1 MTTPAPVICIIPGLP
16 PAIDGVG
23 DHALNL
29 ARQLRV
35 DFGIETHFVVGNPYW
50 AGAKEIEGFP
60 INKVTVRSVANLL
73 SVLDGNCQRS
83 PTILLH
89 YVGYGYAKRG
99 CPFWLVNGLEKW
111 RRASSDRTLVTMFHE
126 LYATGPIWA
135 SSFWLSPLQKNL
147 AVRLARLSD
156 RCLTSHQGYAQIL
169 YELSLGKHTQIPAV
183 PVFSNIGEPKQVPP
197 LASRPRRLVVFG
209 TPSNRLRVY
218 QRSLAALERTCQELE
233 IEEILDVGSP
243 TDLDISPVNGIPVVV
258 MGKRTA
264 AEISSL
270 LLSSIAGF
278 FDYHTQYLAKS
289 GVFAAYCA
297 HGMIPIGIF
306 YDVLQMDG
314 LSAGKHYW
322 LGDRPT
328 GRLSLEVGQAI
339 AHNAY
344 TWYQTHNLS
353 VQAKTFATQ
362 LLSQNN

>member
-1 MTTPAPVICIIPGLP
+1 MTTPAPVTCIIPGLP

-23 DHALNL
+23 DHSLNL

-35 DFGIETHFVVGNPYW
+35 DFGMETNFIVGNPSW

-73 SVLDGNCQRS
+73 SVVDGNCQRS

-111 RRASSDRTLVTMFHE
+111 RSASSDRTLVTMFHE

-156 RCLTSHQGYAQIL
+156 RCLTSEERYAQLL
-169 YELSLGKHTQIPAV
+169 YQFTSGKQTQIPTL
-183 PVFSNIGEPKQVPP
+183 PVFSNIGEPEQVLP
-197 LASRPRRLVVFG
+197 LTHRLRRLVEFG
-209 TPSNRLRVY
+209 GSSNRRRVY

-233 IEEILDVGSP
+233 IEQILDVGPP
-243 TDLDISPVNGIPVVV
+243 TGLDLSAVNGIPVVT

-264 AEISSL
+264 PEISKI
-270 LLSSIAGF
+270 LLSSVAGF
-278 FDYHTQYLAKS
+278 FDYNTEYLAKS
-289 GVFAAYCA
+289 TIFAAYCA
-297 HGMIPIGIF
+297 HGLISIGIF
-306 YDVLQMDG
+306 YSELPLNG

-322 LGDRPT
+322 LADRPT
-328 GRLSLEVGQAI
+328 GKLSLEVGQAI

>member
-1 MTTPAPVICIIPGLP
+1 MQIISIVSGLP
-16 PAIDGVG
+16 PTIDGVG

-35 DFGIETHFVVGNPYW
+35 DFGIETHFVVGDPSW

-60 INKVTVRSVANLL
+60 INKVAVRSVANLL

-156 RCLTSHQGYAQIL
+156 RCITSEQRYAQIL
-169 YELSLGKHTQIPAV
+169 YQFNSGKHIQIPNL
-183 PVFSNIGEPKQVPP
+183 PVFSNIGEPEQVPQLITRLP
-197 LASRPRRLVVFG
+197 RLVVFG
-209 TPSNRLRVY
+209 GSSNRRRVY
-218 QRSLAALERTCQELE
+218 QRSFIALERICQELG
-233 IEEILDVGSP
+233 IEEILDVGPS
-243 TDLDISPVNGIPVVV
+243 TGLDISAVNGIPVVA
-258 MGKRTA
+258 MGKRA
-264 AEISSL
+264 APEISKL
-270 LLSSIAGF
+270 LLSSIVGF
-278 FDYHTQYLAKS
+278 FDYNTEYLAKS
-289 GVFAAYCA
+289 TIFAAYCA
-297 HGMIPIGIF
+297 HGLIPVGM
-306 YDVLQMDG
+306 YYSELELNG
-314 LSAGKHYW
+314 LSPGKHYW
-322 LGDRPT
+322 LADRPT
-328 GRLSLEVGQAI
+328 ARLNLELGQAI
-339 AHNAY
+339 ANNAY